1 MQHETQET
9 RELGLQYNKNNLK
22 YVCSKRVHV
31 FAGMTK
37 RMYVETVLE
46 GIKQCQE
53 EGLDID
59 VR

>member
-1 MQHETQET
+1 MFAP
-9 RELGLQYNKNNLK
+9 NVN
-22 YVCSKRVHV
+22 V

-46 GIKQCQE
+46 GIKQSQE

>member
-1 MQHETQET
+1 
-9 RELGLQYNKNNLK
+9 
-22 YVCSKRVHV
+22 
-31 FAGMTK
+31 MTK

-46 GIKQCQE
+46 GIKQCKE